1 MKAQSWLSE
10 DLPMLHTF
18 NRKLFIGC
26 LSIIALLVV
35 VTLSMR
41 SKAEVQLKESAD
53 QKREG
58 SKLEG
63 KGSIVQRPSTETLSR
78 EYGPDK
84 PSWLDDFSP
93 LSQKES
99 EEYELVVEQIRAFHT
114 LGRMDQNVL
123 QKFRGTVYRLRD
135 RGLAQLGRD
144 LMQLSQESEIMD
156 MKASEALVDKLDALS
171 YFAKNKDPLAIRIIS
186 DLARRPIEW
195 REDGKMK
202 EPLVNTL
209 TLQAFEE
216 FAKYDTDAA
225 LAYLK
230 NEVKPAYKVPYLYYM
245 KMGFRR
251 AGRSEEAIQ
260 DLIATI

>member
-1 MKAQSWLSE
+1 MIHKFNRKLLIGCLSFITLLVLVALSRGDEKENQWKESTALERDNSPHVDKGSVVESPPTETLSYLPGPAESSWLSE
-10 DLPMLHTF
+10 F
-18 NRKLFIGC
+18 
-26 LSIIALLVV
+26 A
-35 VTLSMR
+35 
-41 SKAEVQLKESAD
+41 
-53 QKREG
+53 
-58 SKLEG
+58 
-63 KGSIVQRPSTETLSR
+63 
-78 EYGPDK
+78 
-84 PSWLDDFSP
+84 P

-114 LGRMDQNVL
+114 LGRMDQNAL

-144 LMQLSQESEIMD
+144 LMQVSQGAEIMD
-156 MKASEALVDKLDALS
+156 MAASEALIDKLDALS

-186 DLARRPIEW
+186 DLARRPIDW

-216 FAKYDTDAA
+216 FAKYDADAA

-230 NEVKPAYKVPYLYYM
+230 NEVKPAYKAPYLYYM

-251 AGRSEEAIQ
+251 AGRSEETIQ
-260 DLIATI
+260 DFIAAI